1 MCVCIHHSEIIT
13 AVKSSNSSVGCTSF
27 IHVSVILSCYT
38 KNTMHLGE
46 HSVNLPHEN
55 HFHIYLII
63 TERNPERLTKSLWRK
78 GKVLAAKIN
87 KRQLGPDAQ
96 ERLKEQMDLKLP
108 QSKCLLASYL
118 YREGSRQVGSYC
130 SKRWPTE
137 EKNCCRFWVQ
147 CLTPCQKSP
156 GLKPLPSRPRGIRDT
171 AVLRG
176 SRSKKDR
183 AGDRQK
189 ISMWLWKPVPWVNR
203 LGKRKFKEPDW
214 DLRS

>member
-1 MCVCIHHSEIIT
+1 M
-13 AVKSSNSSVGCTSF
+13 F
-27 IHVSVILSCYT
+27 QLFYHVIPKILSIWVNILFIDLT
-38 KNTMHLGE
+38 KK
-46 HSVNLPHEN
+46 

-63 TERNPERLTKSLWRK
+63 TERNPKRLTKNLWRK
-78 GKVLAAKIN
+78 GKVLAAKTN

-96 ERLKEQMDLKLP
+96 ERLKEQMELKLP

-171 AVLRG
+171 AVLGG

-189 ISMWLWKPVPWVNR
+189 NSMWLWKPVPRVNR
-203 LGKRKFKEPDW
+203 LGKRKFKEQDW

>member
-96 ERLKEQMDLKLP
+96 ERLKEQMELKLP
-108 QSKCLLASYL
+108 QSKCLTYTGKDQDRWVATA
-118 YREGSRQVGSYC
+118 RKDDPQK
-130 SKRWPTE
+130 KR
-137 EKNCCRFWVQ
+137 
-147 CLTPCQKSP
+147 
-156 GLKPLPSRPRGIRDT
+156 T
-171 AVLRG
+171 AVVSGYSASLLAKRVLAWSHFPAG
-176 SRSKKDR
+176 QEEYVTRLFWEEAGVKRMELETDRRS
-183 AGDRQK
+183 ACGFENQYPG
-189 ISMWLWKPVPWVNR
+189 WT
-203 LGKRKFKEPDW
+203 G
-214 DLRS
+214 